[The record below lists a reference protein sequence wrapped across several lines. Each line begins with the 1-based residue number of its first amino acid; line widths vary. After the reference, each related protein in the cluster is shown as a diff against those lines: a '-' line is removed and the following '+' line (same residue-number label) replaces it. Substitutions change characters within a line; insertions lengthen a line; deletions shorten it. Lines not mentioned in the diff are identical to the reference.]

1 MRGKILLV
9 DDNKE
14 LRTDF
19 KLWYEEYDITE
30 ASCAADALPYLKSPT
45 TGPGRYGRR
54 CRAWTAWRRWK
65 NKALAPEKPVI
76 I

>member
-19 KLWYEEYDITE
+19 KLWFEEYDITE
-30 ASCAADALPYLKSPT
+30 ASGAERPP
-45 TGPGRYGRR
+45 
-54 CRAWTAWRRWK
+54 
-65 NKALAPEKPVI
+65 
-76 I
+76 